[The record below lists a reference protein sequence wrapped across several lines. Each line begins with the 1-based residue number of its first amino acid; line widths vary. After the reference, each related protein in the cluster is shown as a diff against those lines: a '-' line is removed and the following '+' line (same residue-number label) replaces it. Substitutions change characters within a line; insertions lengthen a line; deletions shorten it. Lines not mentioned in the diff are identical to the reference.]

1 MAFFSRKPSVAESN
15 YDVSIKELL
24 SIKAALEEWR
34 HWLEGAHFP
43 FRVITDHKNLEYIKN
58 AKRLN
63 PCQACQALFFTQF
76 TFTVTYCPDSKNSKA
91 DALSRMCDSTNTLL
105 VPEPILPPSVIVA
118 LIRWDIMEEIQCAL
132 QDEPHSLHCPN
143 NKQYVPQKL
152 MQRVMQWVH
161 TSLSTGHPGITRTCA
176 LVCNSFWWPTL
187 NDDVAAYVRSSH
199 ICAHQGHQD
208 KVRQA
213 C

>member
-1 MAFFSRKPSVAESN
+1 
-15 YDVSIKELL
+15 
-24 SIKAALEEWR
+24 
-34 HWLEGAHFP
+34 
-43 FRVITDHKNLEYIKN
+43 
-58 AKRLN
+58 
-63 PCQACQALFFTQF
+63 
-76 TFTVTYCPDSKNSKA
+76 
-91 DALSRMCDSTNTLL
+91 MCDSTNTLL

-213 C
+213 CWNLYPFRNDHGIIWQLILLLMYLILMALPPF